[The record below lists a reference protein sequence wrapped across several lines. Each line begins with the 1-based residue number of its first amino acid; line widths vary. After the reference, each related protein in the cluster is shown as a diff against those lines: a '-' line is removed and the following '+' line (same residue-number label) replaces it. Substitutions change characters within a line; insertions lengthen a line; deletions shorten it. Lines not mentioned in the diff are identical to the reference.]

1 MKIIQFIK
9 SFFKPSKK
17 ALAKADRSKVIKS
30 EDTDQYKNAASFT
43 DYNNKTIFVSVKLVD
58 NKPFFFIGDE
68 QVEFVFDKDSAA
80 LLMLLINDYI
90 TSSSFKN
97 FEAFVK
103 GDINNEKRQ

>member
-1 MKIIQFIK
+1 MKLFQFVKSLFKKNKTLII
-9 SFFKPSKK
+9 K
-17 ALAKADRSKVIKS
+17 ANKNKIIKS

-43 DYNNKTIFVSVKLVD
+43 DYNKKTVFVSVKLVE

-68 QVEFVFDKDSAA
+68 KVEFVFDKDSAA

-97 FEAFVK
+97 FESFVK
-103 GDINNEKRQ
+103 GDNNNERQ